1 MATSASTSGEWL
13 KGALQ
18 ELRERKGSSLEF
30 DSDLISGLVSFC
42 ELAPPSDATSYLE
55 VRSPVSIHLDGV
67 CIGRLLLWRGESDRS
82 WSRVLVRSDRWLV
95 CRSGIRVCSI

>member
-1 MATSASTSGEWL
+1 LAAAAMATSASTSGEWL

-55 VRSPVSIHLDGV
+55 VRSLLSIH
-67 CIGRLLLWRGESDRS
+67 
-82 WSRVLVRSDRWLV
+82 
-95 CRSGIRVCSI
+95 